1 MRHVS
6 TKRSGVDRERRG
18 LLKGLAALPLLPGVS
33 LLADTAAAQSA
44 ASCAGPRTL
53 VCLFLAGGAD
63 SFNMFVPGGRAYG
76 EYRATRSDLA
86 VAEGDLLGVSDA
98 AQGGFGFNAT
108 LPSFARLW
116 GEGRLAVVSNV
127 GPLTRPTTR
136 SDYLGSVALPQSL
149 FAHNTQQK
157 LWQTGAGIVSGS
169 TAFGWGGAI
178 AEHAAECNGA
188 LPVAPSYSIAGSAD
202 WLASARTNYISLNA
216 DVAVERMFG
225 HDGYSDF
232 IPANRLATIG
242 DTLDALIDAA
252 AADRNPLMMRA
263 IGAAVGRARGA
274 TASLAEELR
283 ANALANVPFDR
294 TNKLANQLH
303 LVGRLIA
310 SREALGMS
318 RQVFFVRM
326 GGWDTHSDQL
336 QRLPGQLAQLEA
348 AVSMFQGIVD
358 DLGLADSVT
367 AFTAS
372 DFGRTLTSNGN
383 GTDHGWGGHQ
393 FVFGGAVDGARV
405 VGATPSYAE
414 RDNPDDAGEDDGT
427 FAGRIIPQLSVV
439 QYAATLSRWMGM
451 DEGAIARA
459 LPDLANFAETD
470 LGLFRA

>member
-1 MRHVS
+1 MRFTS
-6 TKRSGVDRERRG
+6 TKAAGVDRERRR
-18 LLKGLAALPLLPGVS
+18 LLGSLAALPLLPGVS
-33 LLADTAAAQSA
+33 MLADTAAAQSTGA
-44 ASCAGPRTL
+44 CGDARTI

-63 SFNMFVPGGRAYG
+63 SFNMFVPGGRAYD
-76 EYRATRSDLA
+76 EYRATRGDLA
-86 VAEGDLLGVSDA
+86 VAESDLLGVSDA
-98 AQGGFGFNAT
+98 SQGGFGFNAA
-108 LPSFARLW
+108 LPTFARLYD
-116 GEGRLAVVSNV
+116 EGRLSVVSNV

-169 TAFGWGGAI
+169 TAFGWGGAM

-188 LPVAPSYSIAGSAD
+188 LPIAPSYSIAGSSD

-232 IPANRLATIG
+232 IPPNRLADVG
-242 DTLDALIDAA
+242 GTLDALITAA

-274 TASLAEELR
+274 TASLDEQLK
-283 ANALANVPFDR
+283 ANALSDVSFDR

-310 SREALGMS
+310 SREALGMN

-336 QRLPGQLAQLEA
+336 ERLPGQFAQLEVA
-348 AVSMFQGIVD
+348 TSMFQGIVD
-358 DLGLADSVT
+358 DLGLSDSVT
-367 AFTAS
+367 SFTAS

-393 FVFGGAVDGARV
+393 FVFGGAVDGGRV
-405 VGATPSYAE
+405 IGATPSYAE
-414 RDNPDDAGEDDGT
+414 ADNPDDAGEDDGS
-427 FAGRIIPQLSVV
+427 FAGRLIPQLSVV
-439 QYAATLSRWMGM
+439 QYAASLSRWMGL
-451 DEGAIARA
+451 DEDAVRRA
-459 LPDLANFAETD
+459 LPDLANFAEGD